1 MQGRQGIASWG
12 MALVATMAAIATI
25 ASPRVARAQDG
36 FLFGAP
42 HVALTLRGGMSA
54 PRGNDDLFDF
64 TTHQLS
70 LHRSD
75 FAGATFGGDLAAGS
89 PGSRLAVVFG
99 AQYASSTV
107 GSDFRNWVGTDDQP
121 IAQTTEF
128 VRVPMTAGLKVS
140 LVSPGHSIGSLA
152 WVPTRL
158 VPWIGGGAGA
168 TWYRFRQQGEFID
181 EGT

>member
-42 HVALTLRGGMSA
+42 HVAFTLRGGVST

-75 FAGATFGGDLAAGS
+75 FAGATFGGDIAAGS
-89 PGSRLAVVFG
+89 PGSRLARVFR
-99 AQYASSTV
+99 APYPSSPV
-107 GSDFRNWVGTDDQP
+107 PPDFPKWVRTDHPAPPPTPQVMRAP
-121 IAQTTEF
+121 PT
-128 VRVPMTAGLKVS
+128 
-140 LVSPGHSIGSLA
+140 PG
-152 WVPTRL
+152 P
-158 VPWIGGGAGA
+158 
-168 TWYRFRQQGEFID
+168 
-181 EGT
+181 